1 MLNLRRVVASAYAAG
16 KISSMVGDD
25 QSVDDCGR
33 SCTTGIRKSRTIRL
47 SLHITIM
54 QDRHDL
60 I

>member
-1 MLNLRRVVASAYAAG
+1 MLNLRRIVASAYAVE
-16 KISSMVGDD
+16 KRSSMVGDD
-25 QSVDDCGR
+25 LRVDDCGR